1 MRQGIG
7 ANGLRREPSERR
19 ADHRAD
25 EARLSLLV
33 ERTYAGREARLT
45 PADDALV
52 KLNVALD
59 VIGALPQRQTDHRRL
74 FGACALIALLLALLG
89 PVARAEFAANTQHTP
104 GSAVTPM
111 SSATN
116 SRVSIGT
123 GSGRTELPPVTVAAS
138 AGGSV
143 APIKGSNATGH
154 APAPT
159 GATLT
164 AGASETPLRDLLARA
179 GIHASAPPGGSTE
192 ASLPQ
197 H

>member
-25 EARLSLLV
+25 EARLGLLV

-45 PADDALV
+45 PADDALA

-59 VIGALPQRQTDHRRL
+59 AIGTPPQRQTDHRRL
-74 FGACALIALLLALLG
+74 FGACALVALLLLLLS
-89 PVARAEFAANTQHTP
+89 PVARAEFAASTRHAPRSGVTP
-104 GSAVTPM
+104 TSAAVSGEASTGSA
-111 SSATN
+111 
-116 SRVSIGT
+116 
-123 GSGRTELPPVTVAAS
+123 SGRVAMPPVTVVARE
-138 AGGSV
+138 GGSV
-143 APIKGSNATGH
+143 APTEGSDATGH

-179 GIHASAPPGGSTE
+179 GIHASDPPGGSTE
-192 ASLPQ
+192 ASPPQ